1 MAVIVEQQN
10 TGGNIMRIVDR
21 RGKVT
26 RRVVLQGSAVAVPAV
41 AAGMTITADAAWAQ
55 GAKNLAPATLT
66 TLARAARDIYPHDRL
81 ADAYYIAAV
90 SGYDSGKS
98 EVRELMTKGCAALDA
113 EARKRH
119 GKPFVSVAA
128 ETDRVAILTANQDTP
143 FFAKLRSDLVV
154 SLYNQKAV
162 WPKFGYEG
170 SSADKGGYINRGFND
185 INWVS

>member
-1 MAVIVEQQN
+1 
-10 TGGNIMRIVDR
+10 MRIVDR
-21 RGKVT
+21 RPSVT
-26 RRVVLQGSAVAVPAV
+26 RRIVLRGGAAAVPAI
-41 AAGMTITADAAWAQ
+41 AAGLAIVPDA
-55 GAKNLAPATLT
+55 AKNLAPTTLT

-81 ADAYYIAAV
+81 ADVYYITAV
-90 SGYDSGKS
+90 SAYDSGKP
-98 EVRELMTKGCAALDA
+98 EVRDLMTKGCAMLDA

-119 GKPFVSVAA
+119 GKPYLTVVA
-128 ETDRVAILTANQDTP
+128 ETDRVAILTANQDTA
-143 FFAKLRSDLVV
+143 FFNKLRSDLVV